1 MNPSIFLIFTFTFLG
16 VAVTGASE
24 RAMFTGFE
32 KTLKPLLLQ
41 YCIDCHG
48 GKKVKGKVDFTKI
61 KGGNDV
67 ADAFELWEKV
77 SEVIRHK
84 DMPPEDEA
92 QPTDAQRGLIQ
103 QWYEKDFIARV
114 EPRPGVFKPRRLSQL
129 SLRIP
134 WPHCWVSRWRSRWP
148 MRKKAR

>member
-1 MNPSIFLIFTFTFLG
+1 MKKPIILLFAAMNLG
-16 VAVTGASE
+16 AMVAGASE
-24 RAMFTGFE
+24 SAMHAGFE
-32 KTLKPLLLQ
+32 KNLKPLLLQ

-48 GKKVKGKVDFTKI
+48 GKKVKGEVDFTKI
-61 KGGNDV
+61 KSGRDV

-92 QPTDAQRGLIQ
+92 QPTDAQIGMIQ

-114 EPRPGVFKPRRLSQL
+114 EPRPGVFKPRRL
-129 SLRIP
+129 
-134 WPHCWVSRWRSRWP
+134 
-148 MRKKAR
+148 